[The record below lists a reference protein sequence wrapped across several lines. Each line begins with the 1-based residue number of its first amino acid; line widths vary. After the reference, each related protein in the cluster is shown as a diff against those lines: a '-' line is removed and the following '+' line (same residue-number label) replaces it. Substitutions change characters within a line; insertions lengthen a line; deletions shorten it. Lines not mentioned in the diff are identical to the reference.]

1 MKEIEQELKEIHKLL
16 DQVELELQMNAEA
29 IESIEMSLRFL
40 KTEMDYEFKD

>member
-1 MKEIEQELKEIHKLL
+1 MKEIEQELKEIHRLL

-40 KTEMDYEFKD
+40 IAEIDYEFKD